1 MARRPPPRRRI
12 ELSDLPHSTGA
23 PLTTSEFA
31 RMVGMSPTFVRTEIN
46 SGELRA
52 IRFGRGRRQVFRIPI
67 DDALRYVRQLGLL

>member
-1 MARRPPPRRRI
+1 
-12 ELSDLPHSTGA
+12 
-23 PLTTSEFA
+23 
-31 RMVGMSPTFVRTEIN
+31 MVGMSPTFVRTEIN